1 MGRNM
6 MNGIGGSGD
15 FTRNAYIS
23 IFICPSTAKNGEI
36 STIVPLVSHLDHS
49 EHSVQVVVTEQGVAD
64 LRGRRPPSAPG
75 CIIDNCAHPDY
86 RDDLRTAETMKGG
99 HEPLVAW
106 NRLSLLRAGSKR
118 PAPCATCRASR
129 PLRNINPGFPF
140 WRLTDNLLMAFGR
153 LYSCGFQRDED
164 APEVNTQWVRN
175 KIRPF
180 QLSFN
185 ASLKVDFQG
194 SRVTSDGGLI
204 LVRELDERLGFG
216 ELIAQHLTDSRRGK
230 NTQLPLA
237 DLLRQSVY
245 SRIAGYED
253 VNDAERLSQDPTF
266 RLIGSEKIWDRGAAL
281 TSRLQTFET
290 EMLAEEEN
298 FGGLARI
305 NRELIGKAEAIDS
318 PQRVVLDM
326 DSTEI
331 PVYGQQENSAYNGH
345 FESTCYHP
353 LLLFNR
359 EGDCLAAKLRPGNV
373 HSADDWEELLL
384 PEIERQQKLGKEVVF
399 RADAA
404 FAKPEI
410 YEALEERGVKY
421 AIRIPANDSLE
432 RDIAELLTRPVGRPS
447 HKPVVW
453 YKGFLYQAASW
464 KTARRVVAKVE
475 FHFGELFPRVGFIV
489 TNLETDSRAVVR
501 FYNKRG
507 TAEQW
512 IKEGKQ
518 AVKMTRLSC
527 HRFRSNEV
535 RLWLS
540 VIAYNLGNLWRR
552 LVLPKKI
559 ENWSL
564 TSLQQRLVKTGG
576 RLVKHARYYWLLL
589 AESHLTRRLFGSM
602 VRRIAA
608 LPVPTG

>member
-1 MGRNM
+1 
-6 MNGIGGSGD
+6 
-15 FTRNAYIS
+15 
-23 IFICPSTAKNGEI
+23 
-36 STIVPLVSHLDHS
+36 L
-49 EHSVQVVVTEQGVAD
+49 
-64 LRGRRPPSAPG
+64 
-75 CIIDNCAHPDY
+75 
-86 RDDLRTAETMKGG
+86 
-99 HEPLVAW
+99 
-106 NRLSLLRAGSKR
+106 
-118 PAPCATCRASR
+118 
-129 PLRNINPGFPF
+129 
-140 WRLTDNLLMAFGR
+140 
-153 LYSCGFQRDED
+153 
-164 APEVNTQWVRN
+164 
-175 KIRPF
+175 
-180 QLSFN
+180 
-185 ASLKVDFQG
+185 
-194 SRVTSDGGLI
+194 
-204 LVRELDERLGFG
+204 
-216 ELIAQHLTDSRRGK
+216 
-230 NTQLPLA
+230 
-237 DLLRQSVY
+237 QS
-245 SRIAGYED
+245 
-253 VNDAERLSQDPTF
+253 
-266 RLIGSEKIWDRGAAL
+266 
-281 TSRLQTFET
+281 FET
-290 EMLAEEEN
+290 ELLTQEEN
-298 FGGLARI
+298 LSGLAAI
-305 NRELIGKAEAIDS
+305 NRKLIARAEAIDS

-353 LLLFNR
+353 LLLFNG

-373 HSADDWEELLL
+373 HSAEDWAELLL
-384 PEIERQQKLGKEVVF
+384 PEIECQQELGKEVVF

-410 YEALEERGVKY
+410 YEALEESGVRY

-489 TNLETDSRAVVR
+489 TNLETPSRAVVR

-527 HRFRSNEV
+527 HRFRSNQV
-535 RLWLS
+535 RLALS
-540 VIAYNLGNLWRR
+540 LLAYNLGNLWRR
-552 LVLPKKI
+552 LGLPRGI

-576 RLVKHARYYWLLL
+576 RLVKHARYYWLFL
-589 AESHLTRRLFGSM
+589 AEGHLNRRRFGAM
-602 VRRIAA
+602 LGRIAL